1 VTDDRGVPP
10 YCDRVARPILDQVE
24 RLISLG
30 IHREAGLSADWLRK
44 QARRARPDAGLL
56 VIRHDLAPASVL
68 ADALTVNGRK
78 GFVVSDMSDVDEFLP
93 IASVDLPA
101 APVYL
106 VRHLDRGDEMADW
119 SPDEALPAI
128 EKSGRTP
135 LTLTEGLHWLLQRPE
150 VLERGHCFMTIGSRR
165 QKRDGQ
171 LDARTPAVWF
181 SNGTGR
187 DGPGNRDAPKVG
199 WCWAGNRH
207 TWLGFASAA
216 RRDSTPD

>member
-1 VTDDRGVPP
+1 MMAVVVPP
-10 YCDRVARPILDQVE
+10 YSNRVAPAILEQGE

-30 IHREAGLSADWLRK
+30 IHREAGLSAAFVRTA
-44 QARRARPDAGLL
+44 ARRTRSDAGLL
-56 VIRHDLAPASVL
+56 VIRHDLAPPSVL
-68 ADALTVNGRK
+68 ADALTVSGRK
-78 GFVVSDMSDVDEFLP
+78 AFVVSDMTDVDEFLP
-93 IASVDLPA
+93 IPLVDLPA

-106 VRHLDRGDEMADW
+106 VRDLNRGDEMANW

-128 EKSGRTP
+128 EESGRTP
-135 LTLTEGLHWLLQRPE
+135 LTLTEGLHWLLQQPE

-165 QKRDGQ
+165 RRSDGR

-187 DGPGNRDAPKVG
+187 DGPVNRDAPKVG

-216 RRDSTPD
+216 GRDSTSD